1 MNMVDY
7 TVIINLNTEQRDI
20 VVLNKQSEI
29 FQQKQ

>member
-7 TVIINLNTEQRDI
+7 SVIINLNTEQRDI